1 MNTLYSSDDSS
12 ATTITQGI
20 TVISRP
26 SIKILSSAEVR
37 KLIAIAD
44 FNQAEAEENAIYE
57 IEAIREEIDNH
68 RFVLGA
74 AKIAL
79 RKIRVEV
86 EANEECI
93 RYNEKCYT
101 EMEVALKDTEEERLQ
116 MVRVLQDMK
125 LEQMEQKA
133 KSERSEEM
141 LKVLVQKMVEYT
153 KRTEHEISKEFDWKM
168 KFLKTLM
175 AEELEMK
182 RKSEQKPTFVYT
194 RFHRDN
200 GPVKGWL
207 KKCRFELFICT
218 VLTNTKKKKTK
229 HKKQQTTHNNAT

>member
-1 MNTLYSSDDSS
+1 MPPLDNTSSPLSYD
-12 ATTITQGI
+12 TKPQRQGI
-20 TVISRP
+20 TVISRQP
-26 SIKILSSAEVR
+26 SIKILAAEVR
-37 KLIAIAD
+37 KLKAIAD
-44 FNQAEAEENAIYE
+44 FDQAEAEENAIYE
-57 IEAIREEIDNH
+57 IEAIREEIDKH
-68 RFVLGA
+68 RFVLGKA
-74 AKIAL
+74 NIAL

-133 KSERSEEM
+133 KSERSEKM
-141 LKVLVQKMVEYT
+141 LEGLVQSMEDFQRDQETLVEYT
-153 KRTEHEISKEFDWKM
+153 KRTEQEISKGFDWKM

-182 RKSEQKPTFVYT
+182 RKSEQIHLYT
-194 RFHRDN
+194 H
-200 GPVKGWL
+200 V
-207 KKCRFELFICT
+207 
-218 VLTNTKKKKTK
+218 
-229 HKKQQTTHNNAT
+229 

>member
-1 MNTLYSSDDSS
+1 MPPFAYDTKLQR
-12 ATTITQGI
+12 QGI
-20 TVISRP
+20 TVISRQP
-26 SIKILSSAEVR
+26 SIKILAAEVR
-37 KLIAIAD
+37 KLKAIAD

-57 IEAIREEIDNH
+57 IEAIREEIDKH
-68 RFVLGA
+68 RFVLGKA
-74 AKIAL
+74 NIAL

-101 EMEVALKDTEEERLQ
+101 EMEVALKKTEEERLQ

-153 KRTEHEISKEFDWKM
+153 KRTEQEISKEFDWKM

-182 RKSEQKPTFVYT
+182 RKSEQILSINRKDATERGT
-194 RFHRDN
+194 MLIDN
-200 GPVKGWL
+200 L
-207 KKCRFELFICT
+207 
-218 VLTNTKKKKTK
+218 
-229 HKKQQTTHNNAT
+229 

>member
-1 MNTLYSSDDSS
+1 MPPFAYDMKLQR
-12 ATTITQGI
+12 QGI
-20 TVISRP
+20 TVISRQP
-26 SIKILSSAEVR
+26 SIQILSAEVR
-37 KLIAIAD
+37 KLKAIAD

-57 IEAIREEIDNH
+57 IEAIREKIDNH

-74 AKIAL
+74 AKNAL

-141 LKVLVQKMVEYT
+141 LKVLVQSMEDLQRDQEKMVEYT
-153 KRTEHEISKEFDWKM
+153 RRTEQATSKEFDWKM
-168 KFLKTLM
+168 KFLMTLM

-182 RKSEQKPTFVYT
+182 RKSEQIHLYT
-194 RFHRDN
+194 H
-200 GPVKGWL
+200 V
-207 KKCRFELFICT
+207 
-218 VLTNTKKKKTK
+218 
-229 HKKQQTTHNNAT
+229 

>member
-1 MNTLYSSDDSS
+1 MPPFAYDTKLQR
-12 ATTITQGI
+12 QGI
-20 TVISRP
+20 TVISRQP
-26 SIKILSSAEVR
+26 SIQILSAEVR
-37 KLIAIAD
+37 KLKAIAD

-57 IEAIREEIDNH
+57 IEAIREKIDNH

-74 AKIAL
+74 AKNAL

-153 KRTEHEISKEFDWKM
+153 KRTEQEISKEFDWKM

-182 RKSEQKPTFVYT
+182 RKSEQIPTFVMT
-194 RFHRDN
+194 NDN
-200 GPVKGWL
+200 NDRIDMEILPPVHLGLNCGP
-207 KKCRFELFICT
+207 III
-218 VLTNTKKKKTK
+218 TNIK
-229 HKKQQTTHNNAT
+229 

>member
-1 MNTLYSSDDSS
+1 MPPFAYDTKLQR
-12 ATTITQGI
+12 QGI
-20 TVISRP
+20 TVISRQP
-26 SIKILSSAEVR
+26 SIQILSAEVR
-37 KLIAIAD
+37 KLKAIAD

-57 IEAIREEIDNH
+57 IEAIREKIDNH

-74 AKIAL
+74 AKNAL

-101 EMEVALKDTEEERLQ
+101 EMEVALKKTEEERLQ

-133 KSERSEEM
+133 KGERSEEM
-141 LKVLVQKMVEYT
+141 LKVLVQSMGDLQRDQEKMVEYT

-194 RFHRDN
+194 RLDVN
-200 GPVKGWL
+200 DK
-207 KKCRFELFICT
+207 
-218 VLTNTKKKKTK
+218 
-229 HKKQQTTHNNAT
+229 

>member
-1 MNTLYSSDDSS
+1 MPPFAYDTKLQR
-12 ATTITQGI
+12 QGI
-20 TVISRP
+20 TVISRQP
-26 SIKILSSAEVR
+26 SIQILSAEVR
-37 KLIAIAD
+37 KLKAIAD

-57 IEAIREEIDNH
+57 IEAIREKIDNH

-74 AKIAL
+74 AKNAL

-101 EMEVALKDTEEERLQ
+101 EMEVALKKTEEERLQ

-133 KSERSEEM
+133 KGERSEEM
-141 LKVLVQKMVEYT
+141 LKVLVQSMGDLQRDQEKMVEYT
-153 KRTEHEISKEFDWKM
+153 RRTEQETSKEFDWKM
-168 KFLKTLM
+168 KFLMTLM

-182 RKSEQKPTFVYT
+182 RKSEQIHLYT
-194 RFHRDN
+194 H
-200 GPVKGWL
+200 V
-207 KKCRFELFICT
+207 
-218 VLTNTKKKKTK
+218 
-229 HKKQQTTHNNAT
+229 

>member
-1 MNTLYSSDDSS
+1 MNTIYSSDDSS

-57 IEAIREEIDNH
+57 IEAIREKIDNH

-74 AKIAL
+74 AKNAL

-141 LKVLVQKMVEYT
+141 LKVLVQSMEDLQRDQEKMVEYT
-153 KRTEHEISKEFDWKM
+153 RRTEQETSKEFDWKM
-168 KFLKTLM
+168 KFLMTLM

-182 RKSEQKPTFVYT
+182 RKSEQIHLYT
-194 RFHRDN
+194 H
-200 GPVKGWL
+200 V
-207 KKCRFELFICT
+207 
-218 VLTNTKKKKTK
+218 
-229 HKKQQTTHNNAT
+229 

>member
-1 MNTLYSSDDSS
+1 MPPFADTSSPLSYD
-12 ATTITQGI
+12 TKPQRQGI
-20 TVISRP
+20 TVISRQP
-26 SIKILSSAEVR
+26 SIKILSAEVK
-37 KLIAIAD
+37 KLKAIAA
-44 FNQAEAEENAIYE
+44 FNQAESEETATYE

-141 LKVLVQKMVEYT
+141 LKVLVINPLTLKVGAIQH
-153 KRTEHEISKEFDWKM
+153 RQTEHYQ
-168 KFLKTLM
+168 
-175 AEELEMK
+175 EEKLIWIK
-182 RKSEQKPTFVYT
+182 
-194 RFHRDN
+194 
-200 GPVKGWL
+200 
-207 KKCRFELFICT
+207 
-218 VLTNTKKKKTK
+218 
-229 HKKQQTTHNNAT
+229 

>member
-1 MNTLYSSDDSS
+1 MPPFAYDTKLQR
-12 ATTITQGI
+12 QGI
-20 TVISRP
+20 TVISRQP
-26 SIKILSSAEVR
+26 SIQILSAEVR
-37 KLIAIAD
+37 MLKAIAD

-57 IEAIREEIDNH
+57 IEAIREKIDNH

-74 AKIAL
+74 AKNAL

-101 EMEVALKDTEEERLQ
+101 EMEVALKKTEEERLQ

-141 LKVLVQKMVEYT
+141 LKVLVQSMEDLQRDQEKLVEYT
-153 KRTEHEISKEFDWKM
+153 KRKEQEISKEFDWKM
-168 KFLKTLM
+168 KLLKTLM

-182 RKSEQKPTFVYT
+182 RKSEQI
-194 RFHRDN
+194 
-200 GPVKGWL
+200 L
-207 KKCRFELFICT
+207 SI
-218 VLTNTKKKKTK
+218 
-229 HKKQQTTHNNAT
+229 

>member
-133 KSERSEEM
+133 KGERSEEM
-141 LKVLVQKMVEYT
+141 LKVLVQSMEDLQRDQEKMVEYT
-153 KRTEHEISKEFDWKM
+153 RRTEQETSKEFDWKM
-168 KFLKTLM
+168 KFLMTLM

-182 RKSEQKPTFVYT
+182 RKSEQIHLYT
-194 RFHRDN
+194 H
-200 GPVKGWL
+200 V
-207 KKCRFELFICT
+207 
-218 VLTNTKKKKTK
+218 
-229 HKKQQTTHNNAT
+229 